1 MSVANERFCL
11 SREFVYSILKNLAED
26 FNNRYNVDPMS
37 SPK

>member
-11 SREFVYSILKNLAED
+11 SREFVHSIVKELAED
-26 FNNRYNVDPMS
+26 FNNRYDVDSMS